1 MWSSPTHPG
10 WLCSLHPGRAAPDGW
25 MRWFPAGADKD
36 ASPARRL
43 VKTTVYWTF
52 LSKGNEWGA
61 SAAGLRQSQQGFLL
75 GSSRAFQHSTDRSC
89 YWDLADARGSFW
101 TEIKRNVFKRVRKE
115 NLHNLVL
122 YTMTSLRDFTS
133 RPFCYLFLLKVSW
146 KQRVHGLTAFLLITR
161 HWFFF
166 VWSTYRC
173 YQTFFPC
180 KI

>member
-1 MWSSPTHPG
+1 MKQQLMHELKAMT
-10 WLCSLHPGRAAPDGW
+10 
-25 MRWFPAGADKD
+25 
-36 ASPARRL
+36 
-43 VKTTVYWTF
+43 
-52 LSKGNEWGA
+52 
-61 SAAGLRQSQQGFLL
+61 LRQSK
-75 GSSRAFQHSTDRSC
+75 AQHSTDRSC

-161 HWFFF
+161 HWFFLCEVLIDAIKHSF
-166 VWSTYRC
+166 LAKFNEIKPVAYSEFLEALKLLRV
-173 YQTFFPC
+173 
-180 KI
+180 I